1 MKPKVLAII
10 GLRSGSK
17 SIKNKNI
24 STFNGKPLFYWIL
37 KQAKLSKY
45 VDRILISTDSVK
57 YQNLCKRYGAEVPFL
72 RPKSISKDNSLE
84 KDYLLHALNWLKVN
98 ENYQPDIVTRLQAT
112 SPFQLKDD
120 IDKSIKILI
129 ENKTATSSMVGYR
142 SSLSPHKALQ
152 VDKKTGI
159 IKNYFDKKKSLEI
172 ENRQNFAAAYYRSNI
187 ITSRCS
193 TLIQKREQIGSKSFF
208 IEIPEY
214 RSIDI
219 NSKFDLEI
227 AKLLSK
233 KYKLCL

>member
-98 ENYQPDIVTRLQAT
+98 ECHLRWRRD
-112 SPFQLKDD
+112 S
-120 IDKSIKILI
+120 
-129 ENKTATSSMVGYR
+129 
-142 SSLSPHKALQ
+142 
-152 VDKKTGI
+152 
-159 IKNYFDKKKSLEI
+159 
-172 ENRQNFAAAYYRSNI
+172 
-187 ITSRCS
+187 
-193 TLIQKREQIGSKSFF
+193 
-208 IEIPEY
+208 
-214 RSIDI
+214 
-219 NSKFDLEI
+219 
-227 AKLLSK
+227 
-233 KYKLCL
+233 